1 MRWKE
6 VWTMK
11 ESQFTIKR
19 SDNVTN
25 GNGFKV
31 VKVEVSAPVE
41 KLYAV
46 CTPVNL
52 K

>member
-1 MRWKE
+1 MNE
-6 VWTMK
+6 N
-11 ESQFTIKR
+11 QITIKR
-19 SDNVTN
+19 TDSVTS